1 MDGTC
6 LGAACSRAAKGS
18 PSSGLRWR
26 FPPAIQSLRRD
37 HSLKRASDF
46 RAIRRSGRSWADR
59 LLVLAARPRDRQ
71 GDDRLLIS
79 RFGFSASRR
88 RIGNAVECNRV
99 KRRLRAIVRDAGI
112 EAGWDVLLIARR
124 GVVGSEYSD
133 IERSLSRLLRR
144 AGIRARRRELE

>member
-1 MDGTC
+1 M
-6 LGAACSRAAKGS
+6 
-18 PSSGLRWR
+18 
-26 FPPAIQSLRRD
+26 
-37 HSLKRASDF
+37 
-46 RAIRRSGRSWADR
+46 
-59 LLVLAARPRDRQ
+59 LVLAARPRDRQ